1 MERLSDRFGDVES
14 TDLASA
20 LMETA
25 KNAVEDNLQDYFS
38 QLKDCTKDSFLEEL
52 DDFNIEVI
60 YRRLAANSVAFML
73 ISRCGLDT
81 NEFFDRDDFAD
92 IVNFNTPTTINAIGI
107 ATSDIAEMALR
118 EISQS
123 IRNVQMAKKDQNR
136 TFAQRTQAQYDKGRQ
151 QPERSEY
158 NERNHLQQTG
168 GLSYENDAALAEQ
181 HKPQGEDI
189 LRRDFKERCCVCIKP
204 TNILISYIT
213 SWSLVSV
220 QNSTPIPIT
229 LYNFWESNSATN
241 IRQSQRQCQSRLP
254 ASILNVQFYFLYAM

>member
-52 DDFNIEVI
+52 DDFNIEVV

-92 IVNFNTPTTINAIGI
+92 IVNFNTPATINAIGV

-123 IRNVQMAKKDQNR
+123 IRNVQMAEKDQNR
-136 TFAQRTQAQYDKGRQ
+136 TFAQRTQAQYDKGRPQ
-151 QPERSEY
+151 AEIGTSALDKSGASDRAKSANGKTEHKQPQRKKK
-158 NERNHLQQTG
+158 
-168 GLSYENDAALAEQ
+168 
-181 HKPQGEDI
+181 KPKS
-189 LRRDFKERCCVCIKP
+189 KETR
-204 TNILISYIT
+204 
-213 SWSLVSV
+213 
-220 QNSTPIPIT
+220 
-229 LYNFWESNSATN
+229 
-241 IRQSQRQCQSRLP
+241 
-254 ASILNVQFYFLYAM
+254 